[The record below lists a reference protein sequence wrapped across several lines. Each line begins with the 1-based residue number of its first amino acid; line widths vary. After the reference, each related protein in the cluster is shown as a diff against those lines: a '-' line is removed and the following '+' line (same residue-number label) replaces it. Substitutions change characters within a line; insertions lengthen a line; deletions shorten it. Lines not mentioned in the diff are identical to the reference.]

1 MSSRKGADRLAGR
14 ERKVCMDG
22 AGMPYVRK
30 RAEGLAAAR
39 GYALCSSRTKRRKD
53 FST

>member
-30 RAEGLAAAR
+30 RAEAVGW
-39 GYALCSSRTKRRKD
+39 GQALCAAE
-53 FST
+53 